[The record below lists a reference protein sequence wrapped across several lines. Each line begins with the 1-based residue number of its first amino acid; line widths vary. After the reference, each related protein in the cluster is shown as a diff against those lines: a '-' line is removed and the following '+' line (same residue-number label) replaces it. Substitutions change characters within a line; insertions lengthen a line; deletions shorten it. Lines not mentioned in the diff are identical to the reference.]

1 VRGTKRHIALTGLGE
16 RCACLFAGA
25 LIVTGVI
32 AFRLFQVQVLAHPQA
47 KQKAKEVWLRRIDL
61 APARGNLYSRH
72 LRLLATCE
80 PAFSVWADPQTL
92 RSVARRETPLRHLSD
107 EALASRL
114 ARVLKEVLTTEQ
126 VTVESL
132 RRALNRKVRHRQ
144 DGTPIV
150 VRFVWLARQ
159 LRASEVQRL
168 QAMLRRKNQALPP
181 EWRVLKQG
189 IGICQ
194 EFRRVYPYGRLAA
207 SVLGFVNR
215 DGVGCYGVERRW
227 DEVLRGK
234 AGRVEQEVDALG
246 RPIPQ
251 GFTALVPSSVGDSLI
266 LTLDEQIQQ
275 EAEAVLDEA
284 MRLYRPRNAAAIV
297 LDPQTG
303 DVLALAS
310 KPDFDPNAYWRFP
323 PERFLNRALSFAY
336 EPGSTFK
343 PIVAAVLLESGAIT
357 ERTTTE
363 CQGVWKGGSFSV
375 RCWVVQQ
382 GRAPHGTE
390 TLADALCHSCNIA
403 MARFALRLPYARLYR
418 GLIAFGIARKTGVKA
433 GYEEAGWLDPPP
445 SEGWQTPQTRHHQAC
460 VAFGQGLMVTPMQL
474 AVAYAAIA
482 NDGLLIQPR
491 IVRGIRESETG
502 RVRWL
507 KPCPVGQVI
516 SPATAQKIRQMLVA
530 VVEQGT
536 GKRARIEGVTVAGK
550 TGTATKVV
558 KGRYDPTKVVVSFFG
573 MLPADRPK
581 WVIGIVLDE
590 PAFGKWGGEVAAPL
604 FAAFGR
610 RILWRVQPPR
620 PLSLS
625 QHLTA
630 PFFLEPA
637 VSNPLPSASGGKTL
651 SW

>member
-1 VRGTKRHIALTGLGE
+1 LTGFRD
-16 RCACLFAGA
+16 RCAFLFAGA
-25 LIVTGVI
+25 LLATGVV
-32 AFRLFQVQVLAHPQA
+32 ALRLFQVQVLSHPQA
-47 KQKAKEVWLRRIDL
+47 VQKARRVWLRQIDL
-61 APARGNLYSRH
+61 APLRGNLYSRH

-92 RSVARRETPLRHLSD
+92 RLVARQQPSLRHLSD
-107 EALASRL
+107 EALAQRL
-114 ARVLKEVLTTEQ
+114 TAALKEALATEQ
-126 VTVESL
+126 LSVASL
-132 RRALNRKVRHRQ
+132 QRAFKRKARNHRN
-144 DGTPIV
+144 GMPILI
-150 VRFVWLARQ
+150 RFVWLARQ
-159 LRASEVQRL
+159 LRRAEVARL
-168 QAMLRRKNQALPP
+168 QEMLRRPNRTLSP

-189 IGICQ
+189 LGICQ

-207 SVLGFVNR
+207 PVLGFVNR
-215 DGVGCYGVERRW
+215 DGIGCYGVERQW
-227 DEVLRGK
+227 DKWLKGK
-234 AGRVEQEVDALG
+234 AGKVEQEVDALG

-251 GFTALVPSSVGDSLI
+251 GFAALVPSSAGDSLI
-266 LTLDEQIQQ
+266 LTLDEQMQQ
-275 EAEAVLDEA
+275 EAEAVLEEA
-284 MRLYRPRNAAAIV
+284 MQKFRPRSAIAIV
-297 LDPQTG
+297 LEPHTG

-336 EPGSTFK
+336 EPGSTLK
-343 PIVAAVLLESGAIT
+343 PIIAAILLDSGAVT

-363 CQGVWKGGSFSV
+363 CQGVWRGDGFSV
-375 RCWVVQQ
+375 RCWVTQK
-382 GRAPHGTE
+382 GSAPHGTE

-418 GLIAFGIARKTGVKA
+418 GLIAFGVGRKTGVKA

-445 SEGWQTPQTRHHQAC
+445 PEGMQTPQIRHHQAC
-460 VAFGQGLMVTPMQL
+460 IAFGQGLMVTPIQL

-482 NDGLLIQPR
+482 NDGLLVQPR
-491 IVRGIRESETG
+491 IVLGIKESKTG
-502 RVRWL
+502 RTRWL
-507 KPCPVGQVI
+507 LPRPLGQVI

-530 VVEQGT
+530 VIERGT
-536 GKRARIEGVTVAGK
+536 GQRARLEGVTVAGK
-550 TGTATKVV
+550 TGTATKVFR
-558 KGRYDPTKVVVSFFG
+558 GRYDPTKVVVSFFG

-590 PAFGKWGGEVAAPL
+590 PAYGKWGGEVAAPL

-630 PFFLEPA
+630 PFFFA
-637 VSNPLPSASGGKTL
+637 SAAMTHQ
-651 SW
+651 